1 MKPTFPP
8 RNALP
13 RTAAAGPLR
22 DVFSFVCAVA
32 MAFWFCSQS
41 AQAHETP
48 IAVLQLKEDAAGKFF
63 VNWIF
68 SSSKGL
74 NPPNAI
80 YPAHCRY
87 EAPILDCGARGLEGT
102 LSVEKLGDIYS
113 GAVVRVTRKDGRTQ
127 AYTLTGSNPDITFAP
142 GGGESLSAKAHLVM
156 AYVSIGFE
164 HILLGV
170 DHLLFVLGLIWLVRA
185 PVMLVKTI
193 TSFTVAHSITLCAA
207 TLGWVGVPE
216 RPVNAAIALSIVF
229 VGVEIIKLQRGESS
243 FTIRHPWVVAFAFGL
258 LHGFGFSSAL
268 TKLGLPQDSVILALL
283 SFNVGVEIGQL
294 AFVFVVLAVQWAHRA
309 LDVRFHPRV
318 NPLPAYAI
326 GAIAMFWFLGRM
338 NMMMYA

>member
-1 MKPTFPP
+1 MK
-8 RNALP
+8 R
-13 RTAAAGPLR
+13 AAAL
-22 DVFSFVCAVA
+22 FLAVA
-32 MAFWFCSQS
+32 MAGLWFCLAT

-48 IAVLQLKEDAAGKFF
+48 IAVLQLKEDKSGKFF

-74 NPPNAI
+74 NPPTAVF
-80 YPAHCRY
+80 PKHCTY
-87 EAPILDCGARGLEGT
+87 APPMLDCGARGLEGT
-102 LSVEKLGDIYS
+102 LSVEKLGEIYS
-113 GAVVRVTRKDGRTQ
+113 GTVVRLTHKDGKTQ
-127 AYTLTGSNPDITFAP
+127 AFTLTGGNPSINFAP
-142 GGGESLSAKAHLVM
+142 GGGESLSARAHLVS

-170 DHLLFVLGLIWLVRA
+170 DHLLFVLGLIWLVRS
-185 PVMLVKTI
+185 PVMLFKTI
-193 TSFTVAHSITLCAA
+193 TSFTVAHSITLAAA

-229 VGVEIIKLQRGESS
+229 VGVEIIKLQRGETS

-268 TKLGLPQDSVILALL
+268 TKLGLPQDSVVLALL

-309 LDVRFHPRV
+309 LDVRFHPRL
-318 NPLPAYAI
+318 NPFPAYAI

-338 NMMMYA
+338 NMMISA